1 MRKRPLLI
9 TILIFC
15 AMAHA
20 TAAKPDGA
28 SKPAKTAGDGG
39 QLFTQEGIDPT
50 FAEVLSSGKLAQGAS
65 SNGA

>member
-1 MRKRPLLI
+1 
-9 TILIFC
+9 
-15 AMAHA
+15 MAHA